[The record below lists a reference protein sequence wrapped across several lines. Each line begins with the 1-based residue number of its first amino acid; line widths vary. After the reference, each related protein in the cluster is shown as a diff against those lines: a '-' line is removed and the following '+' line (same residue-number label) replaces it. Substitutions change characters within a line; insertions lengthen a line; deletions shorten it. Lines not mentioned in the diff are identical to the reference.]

1 LARNLVFTAASA
13 AALLVAGAA
22 AGEEAAPDDAPAD
35 AAPADGA
42 TAGDAPSALATYY
55 PPPVGGPELRLAE
68 SPTRLYVDGAYAVA
82 DDLSALPY
90 IAGRARNFRFAAG
103 GTWRWR
109 RFALEGEV
117 PFVNVTHVDVS
128 SVVNQAPLPEDAH
141 QTTLSLGDLMAGAS
155 WTTPLVGAE
164 TLVGGFGIR
173 GRFPTHTTE
182 FNFHLMDG
190 SLATFTLP
198 YYFHVEPTLI
208 LGGALGRFTFV
219 VNQGAIA
226 LLGPDG
232 SLDQQVI
239 HVPTIVFWDAHY
251 AVSWAPWP
259 FLGASV
265 ELATDIQI
273 NHVSGVDFTKFNDV
287 RAVWVAPALQGH
299 FGDYRVDLIARRGL
313 SRGQELYGVLEYVG
327 TSSYTLRLTRA
338 FN

>member
-22 AGEEAAPDDAPAD
+22 AGEEPA
-35 AAPADGA
+35 ADGA
-42 TAGDAPSALATYY
+42 IADGAPPGDALATYY

-90 IAGRARNFRFAAG
+90 IAGRARNLRFAAG
-103 GTWRWR
+103 GAWRWR
-109 RFALEGEV
+109 RFALEGEI
-117 PFVNVTHVDVS
+117 PFLNVTHVDVS
-128 SVVNQAPLPEDAH
+128 AVLNQPPLPEDAH
-141 QTTLSLGDLMAGAS
+141 QTTLSIGDLMLGAS
-155 WTTPLVGAE
+155 WTTPLVGTE

-173 GRFPTHTTE
+173 GRFPTHTTQ
-182 FNFHLMDG
+182 FDFHLMDG
-190 SLATFTLP
+190 SLAIFTLP

-208 LGGALGRFTFV
+208 LGGAVGRFTFV

-232 SLDQQVI
+232 NLDQQVI

-273 NHVSGVDFTKFNDV
+273 NHVNGVDFTKFNDV
-287 RAVWVAPALQGH
+287 RALWIAPALQGH
-299 FGDYRVDLIARRGL
+299 FGDYRIDLIARRGL

>member
-22 AGEEAAPDDAPAD
+22 AGEEAAADGAPAD
-35 AAPADGA
+35 SAPK
-42 TAGDAPSALATYY
+42 GDALATYY

-90 IAGRARNFRFAAG
+90 IAGRARNFRFAG
-103 GTWRWR
+103 GGAWRWR
-109 RFALEGEV
+109 RFAFEGEI

-141 QTTLSLGDLMAGAS
+141 QTTLSIGDLMLGAS
-155 WTTPLVGAE
+155 WTTPLVGVE
-164 TLVGGFGIR
+164 TLVGGFGLR
-173 GRFPTHTTE
+173 GRFPTHTTQ

-190 SLATFTLP
+190 SLAIFTLP

-208 LGGALGRFTFV
+208 LGGAVGRFTFV

-273 NHVSGVDFTKFNDV
+273 NHVGGVDFTKFNDV